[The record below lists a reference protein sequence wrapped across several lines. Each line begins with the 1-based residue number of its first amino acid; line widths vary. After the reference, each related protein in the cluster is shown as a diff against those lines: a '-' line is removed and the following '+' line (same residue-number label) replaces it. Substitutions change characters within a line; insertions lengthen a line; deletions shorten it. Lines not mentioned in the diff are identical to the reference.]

1 MFVKVNMKR
10 KGVNINF
17 RNRVQHEVLIF
28 SGAFHSANLSHI
40 NSSWIKARRTLVH
53 NSYERGKVPPQVRR
67 LHHLAAG
74 AVRGPEGG
82 GDLPADQELRQQGHQ
97 LHARHPRL
105 QDEVRRPREV
115 PVRPPQEIW

>member
-1 MFVKVNMKR
+1 M
-10 KGVNINF
+10 
-17 RNRVQHEVLIF
+17 L
-28 SGAFHSANLSHI
+28 LSDVTDKSE
-40 NSSWIKARRTLVH
+40 NVYFKF
-53 NSYERGKVPPQVRR
+53 QVRG
-67 LHHLAAG
+67 LHDLAAG